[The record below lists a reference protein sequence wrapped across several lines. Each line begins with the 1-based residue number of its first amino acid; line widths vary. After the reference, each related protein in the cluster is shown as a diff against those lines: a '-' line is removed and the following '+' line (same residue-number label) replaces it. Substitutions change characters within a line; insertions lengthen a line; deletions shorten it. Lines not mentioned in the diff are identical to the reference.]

1 MLINFK
7 VDNQKLEAL
16 DTVFLA
22 DKSQNLITCKFH
34 FNGTDWEDKQ
44 RFALLRDNECNAYQ
58 LHIPSNNTIKIP
70 SDLVQQEKFL
80 ISIFGEDQEE
90 TRITTNMVSFR
101 LAASGYTTDI
111 KDLEDVDENIW
122 VQIFDGIDGKSDL
135 DHKHIVDDITD
146 FPSLSEV
153 AYSGGYTD
161 LLNPPTH
168 TSNFINDGDGTKPFL
183 TEHQDITGK
192 VDKIPGKGLST
203 EDFTTNEKTK
213 LTGIDVGANKYIHPN
228 THPAT
233 MITGLARVANTGK
246 YNDLIDTP
254 NIPTVDNTTIS
265 LVNNVLSVKNNSIN
279 ENKLS
284 ANVNAL
290 LGYADNWNKSAAK
303 NITANDLVYWNSK
316 QDNHLVTTLVNA
328 SNNTYPSSKAV
339 KDYVD
344 GLIGDISEYVN
355 R

>member
-1 MLINFK
+1 
-7 VDNQKLEAL
+7 
-16 DTVFLA
+16 
-22 DKSQNLITCKFH
+22 
-34 FNGTDWEDKQ
+34 
-44 RFALLRDNECNAYQ
+44 
-58 LHIPSNNTIKIP
+58 
-70 SDLVQQEKFL
+70 
-80 ISIFGEDQEE
+80 
-90 TRITTNMVSFR
+90 MVSFR

-111 KDLEDVDENIW
+111 KDLEDIDENIW
-122 VQIFDGIDGKSDL
+122 VQIFDGIDSKSDL

-153 AYSGGYTD
+153 AYSGEYTD

-254 NIPTVDNTTIS
+254 NIPIADNTTIINTS
-265 LVNNVLSVKNNSIN
+265 NVLSVKDNSIDSS
-279 ENKLS
+279 KLS
-284 ANVNAL
+284 NAVNAS
-290 LGYADNWNKSAAK
+290 LGYANAFNQSAAK